1 MNAAIEEITRRKPS
15 EFWIEHLNKAG
26 CPCGPI
32 YSMDQ
37 MFADAQVRH
46 VEMAVPVDHP
56 RMGSFEIV
64 NQAIKMSRTPS
75 SIRTATPEQGEHT
88 DAILADLGYDADE
101 IKALHDK
108 TVV

>member
-1 MNAAIEEITRRKPS
+1 MNAAIDALTRTKPS
-15 EFWIEHLNKAG
+15 QHWIEHLNAAG

-37 MFADAQVRH
+37 VFADAQVKH
-46 VEMAVPVDHP
+46 VQMATPVQHP
-56 RMGSFEIV
+56 RMGEFEIV

-88 DAILADLGYDADE
+88 DEILHELGYDVGAISTLRDGG
-101 IKALHDK
+101 
-108 TVV
+108 TV